1 MQVEDDVILSDAE
14 RLRTTQS
21 NVKMVLSLSLSV
33 SAVCTNGMHILV
45 CDVLLHLCALQ
56 LQRHFQADTLPW
68 IQRMREKEQGLQRR
82 LLRVRLLIDF

>member
-21 NVKMVLSLSLSV
+21 NVKMVFSLSLSLSLCRLYKWD
-33 SAVCTNGMHILV
+33 AYF
-45 CDVLLHLCALQ
+45 DFLLHLCALQ

-68 IQRMREKEQGLQRR
+68 IQRTREKEQGLQRR
-82 LLRVRLLIDF
+82 LLRVRLLTDF

>member
-21 NVKMVLSLSLSV
+21 NVKMVLSLSV

-82 LLRVRLLIDF
+82 LLRVGLLVDF